1 MKFYSRIFIFIVFF
15 GIFCSVSKAQIDT
28 NLIPGLSS
36 KNATVSVFDLSDPT
50 GVNMEVNLWGFIRYP
65 GRYRVPVGTTF
76 LDLVT
81 FAGGPIEDSNLD
93 DIRILRD
100 MNDPTK
106 KATVIKLNY
115 DDILWEEN
123 VSTSP
128 KKNPVLLPGDVVV
141 LMREKRYTFRDYL
154 QIYVP
159 IITSIVSIATLL
171 ITISRN

>member
-1 MKFYSRIFIFIVFF
+1 MKFIASAAVILVF
-15 GIFCSVSKAQIDT
+15 VSLTFSQVDS
-28 NLIPGLSS
+28 NLILGLSQ

-65 GRYRVPVGTTF
+65 GRYRVPVNTTF
-76 LDLVT
+76 LDLIT
-81 FAGGPIEDSNLD
+81 FSGGPIEDSNLE

-100 MNDPTK
+100 MNNPEK
-106 KATVIKLNY
+106 KPTVIKINY
-115 DDILWEEN
+115 EDLLWEDQ
-123 VSTSP
+123 VSTKTKP
-128 KKNPVLLPGDVVV
+128 NPVLQPGDVVV
-141 LMREKRYTFRDYL
+141 VLREKRYTFRDYL